1 MPVTVKSEFTLID
14 FGAEQMPVRK
24 HHDDAGMDIYA
35 PYTFIVEPQCMVD
48 VKLGFGTVLPF
59 GYKAAIKPR
68 GSSGKM
74 GLLPIDNPIDSGYRG
89 EIHAV
94 VWNISKAPITIKKGE
109 RFCQLEIVPCVCCD
123 MPIIK
128 PDEAPSSERGTGC
141 YGSTGGYD
149 VSEST
154 R

>member
-1 MPVTVKSEFTLID
+1 METFCLID
-14 FGAEQMPVRK
+14 FGAKQMPVRK

-35 PYTFIVEPQCMVD
+35 PHTFTVAPGGMVD

-59 GYKAAIKPR
+59 GYMAAIKPR

-94 VWNISKAPITIKKGE
+94 VWNLSQVPVTINEGE
-109 RFCQLEIVPCVCCD
+109 RFCQLVVIPCVCTD
-123 MPIIK
+123 MPTIK
-128 PDEAPSSERGTGC
+128 PQDAPSSERGAGC
-141 YGSTGGYD
+141 YGSTGGYNGT
-149 VSEST
+149 ESN

>member
-1 MPVTVKSEFTLID
+1 MPITIEPQFMLID
-14 FGAEQMPVRK
+14 FGAEHMPVRK

-35 PYTFIVEPQCMVD
+35 PYTFTVEPQCMVD

-94 VWNISKAPITIKKGE
+94 VWNISNAPITIKKGE
-109 RFCQLEIVPCVCCD
+109 RFCQLEITPCECCV
-123 MPIIK
+123 MPVIK
-128 PDEAPSSERGTGC
+128 PEEAPSSERGTGC
-141 YGSTGGYD
+141 YGSTGGYNG
-149 VSEST
+149 SEST